1 MKTKENI
8 LKYHYLSGFGSYYDS
23 LDNPF
28 DIVYIKNLKGKT
40 IIGICDDEL
49 FDPQEIVIDIA
60 MGIPHIKACNSD
72 NIKHT
77 IDYDQV
83 RSSVLDLMSNHSYK
97 LLESFAECVAY
108 LILEKFGAHWVRI
121 NIAKPRKYDDV
132 DSVGITIERTKESK
146 KQNNIFN
153 RTQHILKII
162 GAGHVPKC

>member
-1 MKTKENI
+1 MKTKEKS
-8 LKYHYLSGFGSYYDS
+8 LQHHYLSTFGSYYDS

-49 FDPQEIVIDIA
+49 FDPQDIILDISI
-60 MGIPHIKACNSD
+60 GIPHIKACNSD
-72 NIKHT
+72 DINHT

-83 RSSVLDLMSNHSYK
+83 RRSILNLMNNHSYK
-97 LLESFAECVAY
+97 LLESFAEHVAY

-132 DSVGITIERTKESK
+132 DSVGITIERTKVSE

-153 RTQHILKII
+153 KTQHILKVI
-162 GAGHVPKC
+162 GAGHVPKN